1 MEIVPQDL
9 LDSIEVEAHQVV
21 VSRKTGGL
29 ALQVHLDKMLDLLDN
44 LIQLSADRFMDLE
57 APGISV
63 EEQDYK
69 QYIIHP
75 DDIVKARTLTS
86 HLLLRVISSDILVQ
100 DDKDDDR
107 MDRSSRLLAHMS
119 GRGGKTK
126 KKSFRWN
133 LTLKIR

>member
-1 MEIVPQDL
+1 
-9 LDSIEVEAHQVV
+9 
-21 VSRKTGGL
+21 
-29 ALQVHLDKMLDLLDN
+29 LDLLDN